1 MMQLPILVVEDEF
14 LIALNIEW
22 VLTCAGHRVVALA
35 AARSEALAFADEVR
49 LAFVDL
55 NLSDGPTGPSIAC
68 DLAERGITIVYLT
81 ANPEQIDPV
90 ASTALGYICKP
101 FDERALVAAASIA
114 RTATSMFRGQRR
126 SRDLERMLGVQP
138 CFASRLES
146 HLTVFS

>member
-1 MMQLPILVVEDEF
+1 MTQLPILVVEDEF

-22 VLTCAGHRVVALA
+22 VLTCARHRVVALA
-35 AARSEALAFADEVR
+35 AARSEALAFADEAK

-55 NLSDGPTGPSIAC
+55 NLSDGLTGPSIAC

-114 RTATSMFRGQRR
+114 ANGDFNVPGAAAISRFGTDARSATAFRLQ
-126 SRDLERMLGVQP
+126 
-138 CFASRLES
+138 A
-146 HLTVFS
+146 